1 MGERICGKAAVES
14 LAKRFPQLYVAPAE
28 GVQEVHRLAS
38 TQGVVPENA
47 SLAHFTGSS
56 EDELREVE
64 TPTGP
69 IEVLF
74 LKERGDFETFLQII
88 GHKSKPDPIARTVG
102 AITYRG
108 LPDWGKVQAAFD
120 AYVLR
125 GGDDWSA
132 EFARLAKEPGAFRSE
147 LIVISEGPY
156 SNVPADKARYG
167 EEEWQHVSR
176 EIRLHHEC
184 AHVVCRRTMPD
195 DVLPVWDE
203 VTADTVGLLF
213 ATGNYD
219 ASLAALFLG
228 VTEAGYADGRLAE
241 YLDESQEARIDEV
254 ATEVHA
260 ALNDIEALTAENG
273 AVVDP
278 FDFLLQLKR
287 QPLLRY

>member
-1 MGERICGKAAVES
+1 
-14 LAKRFPQLYVAPAE
+14 
-28 GVQEVHRLAS
+28 
-38 TQGVVPENA
+38 
-47 SLAHFTGSS
+47 
-56 EDELREVE
+56 
-64 TPTGP
+64 
-69 IEVLF
+69 
-74 LKERGDFETFLQII
+74 
-88 GHKSKPDPIARTVG
+88 
-102 AITYRG
+102 
-108 LPDWGKVQAAFD
+108 
-120 AYVLR
+120 
-125 GGDDWSA
+125 
-132 EFARLAKEPGAFRSE
+132 
-147 LIVISEGPY
+147 
-156 SNVPADKARYG
+156 
-167 EEEWQHVSR
+167 
-176 EIRLHHEC
+176 
-184 AHVVCRRTMPD
+184 MPD

-260 ALNDIEALTAENG
+260 ALSGIEALTAENG